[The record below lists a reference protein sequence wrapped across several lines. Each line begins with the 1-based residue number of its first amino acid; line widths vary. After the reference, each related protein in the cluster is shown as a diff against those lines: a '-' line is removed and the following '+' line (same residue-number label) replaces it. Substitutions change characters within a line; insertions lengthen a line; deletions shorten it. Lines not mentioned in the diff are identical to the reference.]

1 MKLSWI
7 VIVFSLRET
16 LWNASVQSTSTQF
29 WLINR
34 TNFFP
39 VSTNQK
45 LQIMITEKRENHPDG
60 QLVRSNVRLWSVE
73 FKTLF
78 ESSSIFWG
86 LTWAVLISR
95 SAFRLILVGCEKTTS
110 SSVLYP
116 SKIKPINFETPNLS
130 SIGGGQNLG
139 QSDFDWKRWLVISNN
154 LRHFY
159 ARNCL
164 F

>member
-34 TNFFP
+34 TYFFWFLP
-39 VSTNQK
+39 IRSFK
-45 LQIMITEKRENHPDG
+45 LWSIRSVENDPDG

-73 FKTLF
+73 FKTLL

-116 SKIKPINFETPNLS
+116 SKIKPINFETPNLLS
-130 SIGGGQNLG
+130 SGCGQNLG
-139 QSDFDWKRWLVISNN
+139 QRDFDWKR
-154 LRHFY
+154 
-159 ARNCL
+159 
-164 F
+164 